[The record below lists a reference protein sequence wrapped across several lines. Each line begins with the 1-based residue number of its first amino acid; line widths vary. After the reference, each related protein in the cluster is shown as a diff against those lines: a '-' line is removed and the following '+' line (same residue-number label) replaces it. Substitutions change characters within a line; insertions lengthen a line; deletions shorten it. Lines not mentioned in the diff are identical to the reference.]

1 MEEGFPGELRASV
14 TYELTAQRLTLRY
27 EATTDRPTVCSLT
40 NHSFFNLAGVHSA
53 TPVLGHTIRLAAA
66 AYTPVDATAIPLG
79 PIERVEG
86 TIFDLTAETVIGSR
100 FDEMSSEARTCERPS
115 TAGASAATGEDG
127 TRQREHVA
135 CNAPPDCGTRCTALA
150 RAMQRTA

>member
-14 TYELTAQRLTLRY
+14 TYELKAQRLTLRY

-53 TPVLGHTIRLAAA
+53 TPVLGHTIRMAAA

-100 FDEMSSEARTCERPS
+100 FDEMSSAAPNLS
-115 TAGASAATGEDG
+115 TPEHRGSEHSM
-127 TRQREHVA
+127 TRV
-135 CNAPPDCGTRCTALA
+135 
-150 RAMQRTA
+150 MQHTV